1 MTTYTHIPIIDDWT
15 CRLDISP
22 YEKQGFSGKK
32 LGHVFIE
39 LVLLILAKQ
48 LQDSSHRVYPKWE
61 HLWEYNNTEGLDIA
75 SNIFDFSAID
85 DQDPILE
92 NIWHKTYEDT
102 YENVCQLKS
111 KFGTSGG
118 EQRELVD
125 NELFFQWCCTNFG
138 VDSLQEVADFVKSI
152 NFSPFMIN
160 NLLTE
165 LKLAWSNSGISIK
178 QTIIDNVSTSKPST
192 EYIGIS
198 LSSGYTINF
207 AAYYLD
213 TDRTTAFNTILNKY
227 ITILK
232 TIIGD
237 ITTIYISSDD
247 ELISNDFI
255 NLCKQDDALK
265 DLSFIYKS
273 DILRRKE
280 NYTEKTYTSSET
292 IDYYQKR
299 IEEALILGQSNKLI
313 AGYSTFDILT
323 AILGNLDS
331 DKIVTLDEIGTVL
344 FCDAGDNL
352 SDGQWTLDRAPQDLR
367 QLGEGIITSIY
378 ESKQPF

>member
-1 MTTYTHIPIIDDWT
+1 M
-15 CRLDISP
+15 
-22 YEKQGFSGKK
+22 
-32 LGHVFIE
+32 
-39 LVLLILAKQ
+39 
-48 LQDSSHRVYPKWE
+48 SSV
-61 HLWEYNNTEGLDIA
+61 
-75 SNIFDFSAID
+75 
-85 DQDPILE
+85 
-92 NIWHKTYEDT
+92 
-102 YENVCQLKS
+102 
-111 KFGTSGG
+111 
-118 EQRELVD
+118 
-125 NELFFQWCCTNFG
+125 
-138 VDSLQEVADFVKSI
+138 VKSI

-237 ITTIYISSDD
+237 ITTKYISSDD

-265 DLSFIYKS
+265 DLNGAFRIIDKIASKKIIHK
-273 DILRRKE
+273 RK
-280 NYTEKTYTSSET
+280 
-292 IDYYQKR
+292 
-299 IEEALILGQSNKLI
+299 ASNKK
-313 AGYSTFDILT
+313 SIL
-323 AILGNLDS
+323 AKL
-331 DKIVTLDEIGTVL
+331 V
-344 FCDAGDNL
+344 
-352 SDGQWTLDRAPQDLR
+352 
-367 QLGEGIITSIY
+367 
-378 ESKQPF
+378 